1 MFDILDYIM
10 NNSLYI
16 LCPLIFIA
24 GFLDGSVGG
33 GGLIS
38 VPAYIITGI
47 PLHIAYGTNKL
58 VNGVG
63 MIFSAIKYIRTKC
76 VIWRLILPAAAAALI
91 GSQIGAK
98 LVIMIDESYCR
109 WVLVILL
116 PIILLSVILNKKY
129 FYNIASSEQD
139 KPPRQSANC
148 LIALLIGCYD
158 GFFGPGAGTFYI
170 LAFTFFLKIDMVYA
184 AGNTKIIN
192 AVSNLGALIIF
203 VSQGLV
209 MYQIVLPAMVCSIIG
224 NYLGAAFAIKHGT
237 KFMLPL
243 LSIILGVLLI
253 KVLLDLL

>member
-1 MFDILDYIM
+1 MLDYIM

-63 MIFSAIKYIRTKC
+63 MIFSAIKYIKNKC
-76 VIWRLILPAAAAALI
+76 IIPRLVLPAALAALV

-98 LVIMIDESYCR
+98 LVILINEEYCQ
-109 WVLVILL
+109 WILVALL
-116 PIILLSVILNKKY
+116 PIILLLVILNKKY
-129 FYNIASSEQD
+129 FYNIAEVKTD
-139 KPPRQSANC
+139 KPPKQIINC
-148 LIALLIGCYD
+148 LVALVIGCYD

-170 LAFTFFLKIDMVYA
+170 LAFTLFLRIDMVYS

-192 AVSNLGALIIF
+192 VISNFGALAVF
-203 VSQGLV
+203 ASQGLL
-209 MYQIVLPAMVCSIIG
+209 MYEIVLPAMVCSIVG
-224 NYLGAAFAIKHGT
+224 NYLGAAFAIRHGT

-243 LSIILGVLLI
+243 LSVILAALLI
-253 KVLLDLL
+253 KVLLDFL

>member
-1 MFDILDYIM
+1 MFDYIM

-47 PLHIAYGTNKL
+47 PVHIAYGTNKL

-76 VIWRLILPAAAAALI
+76 IIWRLILPASVAALI

-98 LVIMIDESYCR
+98 LVILISEEYCR
-109 WVLVILL
+109 WVLVFLL
-116 PIILLSVILNKKY
+116 PIILLLVILNKKY
-129 FYNIASSEQD
+129 FYSIAEAHENKQP
-139 KPPRQSANC
+139 KLIINC
-148 LIALLIGCYD
+148 LIALLVGCYD

-170 LAFTFFLKIDMVYA
+170 LTFTLFLKIDMVYA

-192 AVSNLGALIIF
+192 AISNFGALAVF

-209 MYQIVLPAMVCSIIG
+209 MYEIVFPAMICSIIG
-224 NYLGAAFAIKHGT
+224 NYLGAVFAIRHGT

-243 LSIILGVLLI
+243 LAIILGALFI